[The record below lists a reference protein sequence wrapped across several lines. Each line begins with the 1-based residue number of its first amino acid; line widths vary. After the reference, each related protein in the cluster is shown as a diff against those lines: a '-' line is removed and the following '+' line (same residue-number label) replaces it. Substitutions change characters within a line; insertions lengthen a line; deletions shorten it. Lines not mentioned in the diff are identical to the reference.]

1 MKANV
6 YLLKCLTNLHM
17 GSGDVNYN
25 VVDLEV
31 ERDPVTGEPTM
42 NASGVKGAI
51 RSHLEMQYGNDPEK
65 LEQIKKIFGSAEN
78 GGKQGTYRFF
88 SGDLLARPLRVSKGD
103 HPYVLATMSDLIEG
117 FYQKAAALG
126 GTDFL
131 PEKGSL
137 PVPDEKEVLSNSS
150 GVTSVEGYG
159 VTALKPEQKSPL
171 MDRLLGE
178 NWVVVHKDIFQGM
191 DLPVLAHN
199 VLKNGISQN
208 LWYAEYVPHESVFGL
223 IILGPDGE
231 ENELENLMGENP
243 VIQFGAEA
251 TTGCGYVQLTKV
263 VEGA

>member
-1 MKANV
+1 MKADI

-51 RSHLEMQYGNDPEK
+51 RSHLELQYQNDAEK
-65 LEQIKKIFGSAEN
+65 LEQIKKIFGSADN

-103 HPYVLATMSDLIEG
+103 HPYVLAAMPSLIEG
-117 FYQKAAALG
+117 FYRKAAALG
-126 GTDFL
+126 GADVL
-131 PEKGSL
+131 PGNEGMPIPGEGEILCSC
-137 PVPDEKEVLSNSS
+137 S
-150 GVTSVEGYG
+150 GIASVEGYP
-159 VTALKPEQKSPL
+159 VTAVREKSPL
-171 MDRLLGE
+171 MDKLLGE
-178 NWVVVHKDIFQGM
+178 HWAAVHKDILQGM

-199 VLKNGISQN
+199 VLENGTSKNF
-208 LWYAEYVPHESVFGL
+208 WYTEYVPHESVFGL
-223 IILGPDGE
+223 VILSPDGE
-231 ENELENLMGENP
+231 ENELEALLGENP

-263 VEGA
+263 VGGA